1 VAVTTAVAPAPKTVS
16 TPNAPRRRTEV
27 QSFEG
32 DRNDARSK
40 MSDNAKTVVRSG
52 DFGFVWL
59 IGWMFALGYL
69 KLGVWKAVLG
79 LIIWP
84 YFLGAAFAR

>member
-1 VAVTTAVAPAPKTVS
+1 
-16 TPNAPRRRTEV
+16 
-27 QSFEG
+27 
-32 DRNDARSK
+32 

-59 IGWMFALGYL
+59 IGWMFTLGYL